1 MYLLPAKRQCSP
13 PMPKNSRKALL
24 MTFAHKLRDD
34 TARLAHAGA
43 VRRVP
48 NEGPR
53 VSHELCEAI
62 LNALTRDDRLRRD
75 YVHRRWL
82 GLIGQASTA
91 NVAGRDGTFVG
102 RSSTR
107 RLRAPAARP
116 WAL

>member
-1 MYLLPAKRQCSP
+1 MDVLVAREAPMLPTDA
-13 PMPKNSRKALL
+13 NSRKALL
-24 MTFAHKLRDD
+24 MTFTHQLRDD

-48 NEGPR
+48 EEGPR

-82 GLIGQASTA
+82 GLIGQAQTA
-91 NVAGRDGTFVG
+91 NVAGLPFEPPQG
-102 RSSTR
+102 
-107 RLRAPAARP
+107 LRG
-116 WAL
+116 